1 MQLEPKL
8 RGINIRMVMN
18 VCVERVAVAR
28 EEIQYPMRDSKFEH
42 SSELSD
48 CPKHVEFCILQSPS
62 RLLRC

>member
-1 MQLEPKL
+1 M
-8 RGINIRMVMN
+8 RMVMN